1 MDYSEFF
8 KAMLKLDELDFN
20 HRKIIV
26 GCPSVLP
33 ELSSGDAI
41 KQHME
46 NILFELKQAS
56 HKSAD
61 NWFFYDVD
69 NLPESLPDYI
79 EIK

>member
-26 GCPSVLP
+26 GCPSILP

-56 HKSAD
+56 HKSAGD
-61 NWFFYDVD
+61 EKIRTLNEYLGMPK
-69 NLPESLPDYI
+69 LPFNV
-79 EIK
+79 